1 MFAILGSQLAKER
14 NGGVS
19 VAWAG
24 DASEHR
30 MERKEETGGGGGS
43 VAGLLVLL
51 VFGGGIRWRLVL
63 RESTRGD
70 NMREPIWGSNATV
83 RFTRPARAALCRWTS
98 QPQPTPPPPP
108 PPLPPPPP
116 PPPPRPLAGPTG
128 PGSNRTPASIIV
140 LGLPIRPQRDKS

>member
-1 MFAILGSQLAKER
+1 MISRGKPAQNEEEQYTIKTDGLIIIIKTAMFAILCSQLAKER

-70 NMREPIWGSNATV
+70 NMREHIWGFKCNSRATA
-83 RFTRPARAALCRWTS
+83 FHGAR
-98 QPQPTPPPPP
+98 
-108 PPLPPPPP
+108 
-116 PPPPRPLAGPTG
+116 
-128 PGSNRTPASIIV
+128 
-140 LGLPIRPQRDKS
+140 